1 MRTFMTLLAKELR
14 ESWKTS
20 RLLIVGLLFLVFG
33 LMSPLLAKYTPDL
46 LKALGTQSGGVQIS
60 IPPPTVQDTVAQ
72 FLKNVGGN
80 GILVALILGVGLV
93 VREKERGTAAFVLTK
108 PVTCGTFLAAKFAR
122 LAIELTVGVVLA
134 AIADAYY
141 TALLFRPL
149 DLPGFIACCALLLLG
164 LLSIGGV
171 AFLGSTLM
179 PSTVAAIGFAVGGL
193 GRARRAERPAA
204 HRPVHPRR
212 ARCSGPRGGAGTR
225 FGRTGSGAHRQCGG
239 HPGGGARFL
248 GDLPPARADDR
259 RVTLRA

>member
-179 PSTVAAIGFAVGGL
+179 PSTVAAIGFAVGAWVVLAVLSALPHIGPYIPGVPDAPALAVAL
-193 GRARRAERPAA
+193 GHASAELGPALIGN
-204 HRPVHPRR
+204 V
-212 ARCSGPRGGAGTR
+212 GGILVAALASWAI
-225 FGRTGSGAHRQCGG
+225 FRQQEQMT
-239 HPGGGARFL
+239 AE
-248 GDLPPARADDR
+248 
-259 RVTLRA
+259 